1 MSSIYNTDSQQYQA
15 TYDHLVQYTGCT
27 SASDTLECLRA
38 APYATLKDAVD
49 TNPANF
55 SPDRLSLIWSISID
69 GDLIKKSL
77 RQYVHEGS
85 YARVPILGGQTDDE
99 GT

>member
-1 MSSIYNTDSQQYQA
+1 MEF
-15 TYDHLVQYTGCT
+15 TGCT
-27 SASDTLECLRA
+27 SSPDTLECLRA

-49 TNPANF
+49 TTP
-55 SPDRLSLIWSISID
+55 SPVSPNGVDYTWGISID

-77 RQYVHEGS
+77 RQYIREGS
-85 YARVPILGGQTDDE
+85 YARVPILGGQVDDE